1 MPREPY
7 KCHKWY
13 EGIRVLV
20 IFIWPYDHSKYTFIL
35 PKNYL
40 GKCTQIFA
48 GFYGNI
54 TNIHLVTSQNV
65 ENQLSCYMQYRIIPR
80 AMSVTQ
86 TTQSGI
92 VHHPCTSTI
101 PSLAGIFS
109 KIQSCKG
116 FLGSTAVK
124 NPLTDVWGAGDIGLT
139 SGLGRSPGGG
149 NGNPLQDSCLED
161 PTHRGAWGVTV
172 QGAANEPDTNE
183 HTLPSVA
190 KEHQDIVHF

>member
-7 KCHKWY
+7 KCHKCY

-20 IFIWPYDHSKYTFIL
+20 IFIYHSKYTFIL
-35 PKNYL
+35 PKNYF

-54 TNIHLVTSQNV
+54 INIHLITSQNV
-65 ENQLSCYMQYRIIPR
+65 ENQLSCYMQYRIIPS

-86 TTQSGI
+86 QTIQSGI
-92 VHHPCTSTI
+92 FHHPCISTI
-101 PSLAGIFS
+101 PTLARIFS
-109 KIQSCKG
+109 KIQSRKG
-116 FLGSTAVK
+116 FLGGTVVK
-124 NPLTDVWGAGDIGLT
+124 NPSTDVWDAGDTGLT

-161 PTHRGAWGVTV
+161 PTDRGA
-172 QGAANEPDTNE
+172 
-183 HTLPSVA
+183 
-190 KEHQDIVHF
+190 